1 MMYFSQKEKEKL
13 GLKYVMDEI
22 RTGSAYGRAVRNAV
36 AFYGK
41 EKEKEL
47 IRELERTKKLSE
59 ILPSF
64 KAEYDH
70 LFMIFEE
77 IRDIRNLIQSLEQ
90 GKVLSELDLYEIK
103 FFLARMDDIQ
113 KEKKKI
119 LGEEYNLIPLE
130 ELREILDPQG
140 TGLCTFYVYDEY
152 DENLKNIRKK
162 KREIEMRIRRAETE
176 KEKEVLLFERRSAV
190 LHEEE
195 AEYAARKELTGR
207 IRPFRERI
215 LQNMDTLGRMDY
227 LLAKAKLAADYE
239 TCLPEVG
246 KSRPISMVNGYHP
259 YFESMIR
266 ERERNFSRISICL
279 EKGSTL
285 LTGANMGG
293 KSITLK
299 TVFLNTVLVQMGILP
314 FAEKMVTPVLARM
327 DLLSEDEE
335 NPDRG
340 LSTFGGE
347 VLKIREIMSSMSESP
362 SLLVLDE
369 PARGTNPVEG
379 TAIAGGL
386 LKYFSEKEH
395 FLLMASHY
403 DLKDI
408 EGIKRYQVRGLKD
421 VDLNSQT
428 RNTDEDR
435 YAKVRSLS
443 DLMDYTLETWDGTRM
458 TGDAVRIGE
467 YLGFSKELTTEIRKL
482 LE

>member
-1 MMYFSQKEKEKL
+1 MMYFSHKEKEKL

-227 LLAKAKLAADYE
+227 LLAKAKLAGDYE

>member
-227 LLAKAKLAADYE
+227 LLAKAKLAGDYE

>member
-13 GLKYVMDEI
+13 GLKYVMDGI
-22 RTGSAYGRAVRNAV
+22 RTGSAYGRAVKKTA
-36 AFYGK
+36 AFYGQD
-41 EKEKEL
+41 KEKEL
-47 IRELERTKKLSE
+47 IRELEMTKRFSE
-59 ILPSF
+59 LLPSF
-64 KAEYDH
+64 KAEYEH

-77 IRDIRNLIQSLEQ
+77 LRDIRNLVSSLEH

-103 FFLARMDDIQ
+103 FLILRMNDIQ
-113 KEKKKI
+113 REKKAI
-119 LGEEYNLIPLE
+119 LGEEFNLIPLE

-140 TGLCTFYVYDEY
+140 TGLGTFYVYDEY

-162 KREIEMRIRRAETE
+162 KREIEMRIRKAE
-176 KEKEVLLFERRSAV
+176 KEKEKEALLMERRSV
-190 LHEEE
+190 TLLEEE
-195 AEYAARKELTGR
+195 AEYLVRKELTGK
-207 IRPFRERI
+207 IMPYGERI
-215 LQNMDTLGRMDY
+215 LHNMDTLGRMDY
-227 LLAKAKLAADYE
+227 FLAKAKLAGDFE

-246 KSRPISMVNGYHP
+246 KGRPITMINGYHP

-266 ERERNFSRISICL
+266 ERDRNFSRISICL

-285 LTGANMGG
+285 LSGANMGG

-314 FAEKMVTPVLARM
+314 FAEKMMTPVLARM
-327 DLLSEDEE
+327 DLLCEDEE

-347 VLKIREIMSSMSESP
+347 VLRIREIMASMSDSP
-362 SLLVLDE
+362 SLLILDE
-369 PARGTNPVEG
+369 PARGTNPAEG
-379 TAIAGGL
+379 TAIAGGI

-408 EGIKRYQVRGLKD
+408 EGIRRYQVRGLKD
-421 VDLNSQT
+421 VDLSSQI
-428 RNTDEDR
+428 RHADEDS
-435 YAKVRSLS
+435 YAQIRSLS
-443 DLMDYTLETWDGTRM
+443 DLMDYTLEKWDGTRV
-458 TGDAVRIGE
+458 TGDAVMIGE
-467 YLGFSKELTTEIRKL
+467 YLGFSEELTTEIRKL

>member
-176 KEKEVLLFERRSAV
+176 KEKEVLLMERRSV
-190 LHEEE
+190 TLLEEE
-195 AEYAARKELTGR
+195 TEYLVRKVLTSR
-207 IRPFRERI
+207 IRPFGERI

-227 LLAKAKLAADYE
+227 LLAKAKLAGDYE